1 MKTIHEDKISWGS
14 IFMIIE
20 YRAYTKCINKTGAKG
35 SKWTGI
41 VPVRQMHPYTI
52 IPFNRKTRMT

>member
-41 VPVRQMHPYTI
+41 VPVRQMHPYHHSI
-52 IPFNRKTRMT
+52 